1 MKVVQ
6 INAVCGT
13 GSTGKICVA
22 ISELLT
28 KKDVENYILYSQGD
42 SDYPFGIKYM
52 STKEIRLQAIFSRVF
67 GNYGFNSRGATKRL
81 IAHLEHIQPDAVH
94 LHNLHGHNCN
104 LTMLFKYFKR
114 KGIKLYWTFHDCWA
128 FTGYCTHYDLIG
140 CEKWKSHCQK
150 CPLCKKYSW
159 FFDRS
164 RRLFQKK
171 QRLFEDL
178 DLTIITPSQWMAEQV
193 RCSFLKDYPVKVI
206 NNGIDLELFQP
217 CKSDF
222 RQRYNIS
229 ADKKILLGVANG
241 WGYPKGLDIFIELAK
256 RLDSEKF
263 QIVLVGT
270 DESVEGQ
277 LPANI
282 ISIRRTNNQK
292 ELAEIY
298 TAADVFV
305 NPTREDTFP
314 TVNIEALA
322 CGTPVVTFKT
332 GGSTEIVDESCG
344 CAVTKNDVDSM
355 EQVCKNLS
363 RESGECRA
371 RTLAYEV
378 NNKFNEYL
386 NLYTEEKY

>member
-1 MKVVQ
+1 MKIVQ
-6 INAVCGT
+6 INAVCGA

-28 KKDVENYILYSQGD
+28 KTGIENYILYSQGT
-42 SDYPFGIKYM
+42 SEYQWGINYM
-52 STKEIRLQAIFSRVF
+52 SAGEIKIQALLSRAF
-67 GNYGFNSRGATKRL
+67 GNYGFNSYVATKKL
-81 IAHLEHIQPDAVH
+81 IAQLERLQPDIIH

-104 LTMLFKYFKR
+104 LEALFKYIKR
-114 KGIKLYWTFHDCWA
+114 KGIRVFWTFHDCWA

-140 CEKWKSHCQK
+140 CGKWQSGCKQCPQK
-150 CPLCKKYSW
+150 RKYSW

-164 RRLFQKK
+164 RSLFQKK
-171 QRLFEDL
+171 QRLFKDL
-178 DLTIITPSQWMAEQV
+178 DLTVITPSEWMAEQV

-206 NNGIDLELFQP
+206 NNGIDLEIFKP
-217 CKSDF
+217 HENDF

-229 ADKKILLGVANG
+229 DDKKVLLGVAHG
-241 WGYPKGLDIFIELAK
+241 WAYSKGLDVFIQLAR

-270 DESVEGQ
+270 DENVESQ

-322 CGTPVVTFKT
+322 CGTPIVTFRT
-332 GGSTEIVDESCG
+332 GGSPEILDETCG
-344 CAVTKNDVDSM
+344 YVVEKGSIDAI
-355 EQVCKNLS
+355 EQAIYKTFELS
-363 RESGECRA
+363 RDDCRKRA
-371 RTLAYEV
+371 LQFDMHS
-378 NNKFNEYL
+378 KFYEYL
-386 NLYTEEKY
+386 QMYA